1 MSGVAGLKVLATYHP
16 AGVMR
21 NWAWRPIV
29 VSDLMKA
36 WRESAS
42 PVISRPSRQLLI
54 DHTEQEIESWVSHT
68 LTISPSSL
76 SVDIE
81 TKAGFITCIG
91 FARAAAEAMVVH
103 FYSSCP
109 TNFGNVWL
117 EAAQEE
123 RVWLQVWRL
132 LGSNIPKIFQ
142 NGMYDLQYLMRMGLR
157 VAACRHD
164 TMLLH
169 HAIYPEMNKGLGFLG
184 SVYTNEPAWKL
195 MRKHKGDEVGVKADE

>member
-1 MSGVAGLKVLATYHP
+1 
-16 AGVMR
+16 
-21 NWAWRPIV
+21 
-29 VSDLMKA
+29 
-36 WRESAS
+36 
-42 PVISRPSRQLLI
+42 
-54 DHTEQEIESWVSHT
+54 
-68 LTISPSSL
+68 L

-91 FARAAAEAMVVH
+91 FATSEARAMVVP

-109 TNFGNVWL
+109 TNFGNVWS

-132 LGSNIPKIFQ
+132 LGSSIPKVFQ

-157 VAACRHD
+157 VRACDED
-164 TMLLH
+164 TMLMH
-169 HAIYPEMNKGLGFLG
+169 HAIYPEMDKGLGFLG